1 MGGSRVSSG
10 FVVQKYAQFLGST
23 SRQGRLGRSPRT
35 ATGRD
40 IHRRMLEYETQLYRR
55 RYDLACARGFWG
67 SVNVPEEST
76 DDELQHIQ
84 IFYVDPTDKLGW
96 QIVSREYSGAQDS

>member
-1 MGGSRVSSG
+1 MTLR
-10 FVVQKYAQFLGST
+10 
-23 SRQGRLGRSPRT
+23 
-35 ATGRD
+35 
-40 IHRRMLEYETQLYRR
+40 
-55 RYDLACARGFWG
+55 ARGFWG
-67 SVNVPEEST
+67 SVYVPEEST